1 MKPTAPRVALLRD
14 ALEAAA
20 SALHRRRA
28 SDIPDGY
35 IEDFVRLDWLEWHG
49 GSLRLTTTGD
59 NVRQQ
64 SANATRAGAAAGDDA
79 LAAASA

>member
-1 MKPTAPRVALLRD
+1 MRPTAARTALLRD
-14 ALEAAA
+14 ALESAA

-35 IEDFVRLDWLEWHG
+35 IEDFVQLDWLEWHG
-49 GSLRLTTTGD
+49 GSLRLTTTGN

-64 SANATRAGAAAGDDA
+64 TASAAPEAAGDDA
-79 LAAASA
+79 LAAAAA